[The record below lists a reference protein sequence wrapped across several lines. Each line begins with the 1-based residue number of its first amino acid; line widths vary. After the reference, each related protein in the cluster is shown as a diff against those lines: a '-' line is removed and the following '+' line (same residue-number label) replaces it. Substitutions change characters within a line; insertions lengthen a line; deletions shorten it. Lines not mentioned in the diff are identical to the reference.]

1 LIQDLA
7 AAREALKASGTNF
20 DVMKWATVAVLEY
33 DVSSYV
39 REDNTPENAKYLGY
53 LDAKELYPD
62 FKPISFKSFLT
73 VLFSG
78 QGVKPYEGRF

>member
-1 LIQDLA
+1 LVQDLA
-7 AAREALKASGTNF
+7 AARESLKASGTNF
-20 DVMKWATVAVLEY
+20 DPMKLVTVALLQY
-33 DVSSYV
+33 DVSGYV

-62 FKPISFKSFLT
+62 FKPISLKSFLT
-73 VLFSG
+73 ELFAG